1 MSDNLCRPHGRKVCS
16 ECQHVTDAGKRAFDI
31 VRSYCVF
38 VDYETRVRSWVAI
51 RLEDGGSDG
60 TLYDSKK
67 DAIRHQSHEQSCAYF
82 SYRGAPEGFSSAKDA
97 AIWLEYHRHIYANGG
112 RLVDPDD
119 AHGGPDI
126 IMPTAEEQL
135 MDQFWRLAG
144 TVGRN

>member
-1 MSDNLCRPHGRKVCS
+1 MSDNLCQHGRKICS

-31 VRSYCVF
+31 VRSYCAF
-38 VDYETRVRSWVAI
+38 VEYETRVRGWVAL

-60 TLYDSKK
+60 TLYDSKI
-67 DAIRHQSHEQSCAYF
+67 DAIKHQTYEQQCGYF
-82 SYRGAPEGFSSAKDA
+82 SYRGAPNGFTSAKDA
-97 AIWLEYHRHIYANGG
+97 AIWLEYHRQLYSAGG

-135 MDQFWRLAG
+135 MGQLRRMLPG
-144 TVGRN
+144 VN